1 MRCRALPQPL
11 LVSGA
16 QNNHRQLPRFT
27 FAGEVRKALQ
37 NARNRKAGRS
47 SFTYGSSASQH
58 QTIHSHSS
66 LDTQERLTESFF
78 ADRLGISKSPVREAL
93 NALQNEGL
101 LRIEPRKG
109 IYVYRF
115 SAKEITD
122 LYDLREALEVFA
134 TQTVEITDEL
144 IEALRHSL
152 KRTQQLLDQDDKAA
166 YIEEDIVFHQ
176 MIVNSTGN
184 EQLSRVHGNIQD
196 KLWLL
201 SMSDLPTNVT
211 GHAISHRSITDA
223 LASHDRNAAR
233 EATQAHIR
241 FVRNALLASAESL
254 WNFSDD

>member
-1 MRCRALPQPL
+1 M
-11 LVSGA
+11 
-16 QNNHRQLPRFT
+16 
-27 FAGEVRKALQ
+27 
-37 NARNRKAGRS
+37 
-47 SFTYGSSASQH
+47 
-58 QTIHSHSS
+58 
-66 LDTQERLTESFF
+66 
-78 ADRLGISKSPVREAL
+78 
-93 NALQNEGL
+93 
-101 LRIEPRKG
+101 
-109 IYVYRF
+109 VYRF

-196 KLWLL
+196 KLWLCRCQTYQL
-201 SMSDLPTNVT
+201 TSPDTPS
-211 GHAISHRSITDA
+211 AHRSITDA

-241 FVRNALLASAESL
+241 FVRNALLASAEPYGISL
-254 WNFSDD
+254 TTEPVHQPHAGRFRFRATSIQPCTRVSGHIHDAKFVANRNSGGGGENRTPVRSYDNRELHAFPRFIFVSSVRLRNGRRCSTDQSD